1 MSISGDTT
9 VSELFRGYCGEKNGH
24 PFMLSHIQAGFP
36 SPADDYIEKRLDL
49 NDYLM
54 ANPVST
60 YYMKVSGDS
69 MEGAAIHND
78 DLLVV
83 DCSLKPRN
91 RDIVVAVLNGEFTV
105 KRLKIYG
112 KRVSLVPENPEYP
125 TTLITEEMDFKIW
138 GVVSYVVHGTR

>member
-1 MSISGDTT
+1 MDVFKPLRRST
-9 VSELFRGYCGEKNGH
+9 VRL
-24 PFMLSHIQAGFP
+24 PLLLSAVQAGFP

-54 ANPVST
+54 ANPTAT
-60 YYMKVSGDS
+60 YYMRVAGDS
-69 MEGAAIHND
+69 MEEAGIHHD

-105 KRLKIYG
+105 KRLRIY
-112 KRVSLVPENPEYP
+112 RQRYSLVPENPNYP
-125 TTLITEEMDFKIW
+125 VIEITEEMEFRIW
-138 GVVSYVVHGTR
+138 GVVSHVVHATRS

>member
-1 MSISGDTT
+1 MECFKPLRRST
-9 VSELFRGYCGEKNGH
+9 VRH
-24 PFMLSHIQAGFP
+24 PLLLSAVQAGFP

-54 ANPVST
+54 ANPTAT
-60 YYMKVSGDS
+60 YYMRVSGDS
-69 MEGAAIHND
+69 MEDAGIHHD

-105 KRLKIYG
+105 KRLRIY
-112 KRVSLVPENPEYP
+112 RQRYSLVPENPAYP
-125 TTLITEEMDFKIW
+125 VIQITEEMEFRIW
-138 GVVSYVVHGTR
+138 GVVSHVVHATRS